1 MKNLNSVA
9 KDLFNKLR
17 GRFPSITIGDSEGN
31 ITNAPEQSRFYDF
44 TFVVS
49 ETEMGKVSIGLDEE
63 NGITVVVSKDMTSD
77 QPDALKRQWYQF
89 LRELRQ
95 FAKKRMLTFDV
106 RDINKSNLQKR
117 DYKYL
122 AANRPGEDNMN
133 ESRFYGTSKTSFL
146 DIGSARLRLTHS
158 TPVNAEMPSGRTQHV
173 ESIYIESPS
182 GERFKYPFKHISGAK
197 AMARHVSEGGNLY
210 DEFGTHIVGL
220 SEELSKL
227 KTFNRYMNRSS
238 VMAESLAGYTDI
250 VKERIQTVK
259 KTVERLQKEAYYKEA
274 FESFEV
280 PVFED
285 VPTDVSENWVDQLT
299 IKQFNEELKDVFPYI
314 YKLVGEA
321 TRAKDLGPDD
331 LLGEGEDP
339 CWKDYKQVGMKK
351 KGGKQVPN
359 CVPES
364 EELEEKLDFNFSG
377 DDLKQLQSINN
388 VDQVKKRALDLIT
401 TNSSRP
407 MKPEKIRYFKNVIA
421 SKKSTLDVIKMM
433 YDMMLSG
440 EGAGVIGTASSTR
453 PNSYRSRFGEEG
465 EISEKDVYRST
476 NKYKLVDPDYNNFK
490 IYVSIDK
497 AVQGQFIATAVS
509 IASDREP
516 ENVKSLGN
524 KPDIAVNL
532 VKQKLDARTKNAQK
546 VTGNA
551 TLDFNVAFTRDFF
564 DNDADDLGI
573 EGLNMFYAKI
583 IPGPALVVANMVEFG
598 DTPELLTS
606 DGFSRGGNRSTGGT
620 AMIAVGLTANKVKA
634 AELVANG
641 RYLLGKPSRDSD
653 THYVYPMKFDSVVLD
668 KNDTLRFKSP
678 AVTVGSSRMTNDS
691 MDFESQI
698 EEHLDSLMGQFSEDT
713 VEHGDLYVKFRSKQT
728 PGAGG
733 NSESYLIGFA
743 GFVRD
748 PKELT
753 YANALR
759 KFTALG
765 SKQDI
770 ANAIKKLMN
779 DKVFVSA
786 KKIVL
791 YHEPAMVNKYDQL
804 GEFFD
809 WMETYK
815 GDKIKVEYAL
825 PGEKSD
831 NRGTGKKRLPKGHF
845 AANPKDYDIPDKK
858 MTRYF
863 TIGNS
868 GLMNF
873 LRTQRTAL
881 MQKYFRPATRGFVM
895 NDAEYNAFLKMVNS
909 PNLKDQFGD
918 PKIMVD
924 KSKSFAEDEAEMP
937 PTDSP
942 MSPLSSAPEKPK
954 TPIGEFIMSYFDK
967 ETGKFPKGE
976 TAVLTAI
983 QKDYGDQYVRPAQG
997 FIEQLLARTLE
1008 IKQREASYSRY
1019 PETEMIKNLAG
1030 I

>member
-17 GRFPSITIGDSEGN
+17 GRFPSITIGDSEGS
-31 ITNAPEQSRFYDF
+31 ITNVPEQSRFYDF

-158 TPVNAEMPSGRTQHV
+158 APVNAEIPSGRTQHV

-210 DEFGTHIVGL
+210 DEFGSHIVGL

-227 KTFNRYMNRSS
+227 KTFNRYMNRST

-285 VPTDVSENWVDQLT
+285 VPTGVSENWIDQLT

-314 YKLVGEA
+314 YKLIGEA
-321 TRAKDLGPDD
+321 TRARDLGPDD

-339 CWKDYKQVGMKK
+339 CWKNYKQVGMKK

-364 EELEEKLDFNFSG
+364 EELEEK
-377 DDLKQLQSINN
+377 DL
-388 VDQVKKRALDLIT
+388 
-401 TNSSRP
+401 
-407 MKPEKIRYFKNVIA
+407 
-421 SKKSTLDVIKMM
+421 
-433 YDMMLSG
+433 
-440 EGAGVIGTASSTR
+440 
-453 PNSYRSRFGEEG
+453 
-465 EISEKDVYRST
+465 YRST
-476 NKYKLVDPDYNNFK
+476 KKYKLVDPDYNNFK
-490 IYVSIDK
+490 IYVSVDK

-509 IASDREP
+509 VASDREP
-516 ENVKSLGN
+516 ENIQSLGN

-564 DNDADDLGI
+564 ENDADDLGI
-573 EGLNMFYAKI
+573 ESLNMFYAKI
-583 IPGPALVVANMVEFG
+583 IPGPSLVVANMVEFG

-606 DGFSRGGNRSTGGT
+606 DGFSRGGNRSRGST
-620 AMIAVGLTANKVKA
+620 AMIAVGLTANKVRS

-641 RYLLGKPSRDSD
+641 RYLLGKPSRDAD

-678 AVTVGSSRMTNDS
+678 AVTIGSSRMTTDS
-691 MDFESQI
+691 MNFESQI
-698 EEHLDSLMGQFSEDT
+698 EEHFNSLMGQFSEDT
-713 VEHGDLYVKFRSKQT
+713 VEHGDLYFKFRSKQT

-733 NSESYLIGFA
+733 MSESYLIGFA

-748 PKELT
+748 PKDLT

-791 YHEPAMVNKYDQL
+791 YHELAMVNKYDQL

-809 WMETYK
+809 WIKSYK

-937 PTDSP
+937 PNDAP
-942 MSPLSSAPEKPK
+942 MSPLSSVPKKPK
-954 TPIGEFIMSYFDK
+954 TPISEFIMSYFDK